1 MKRMGKLAVI
11 LSALFLGGMFFL
23 HSTSGAEEG
32 VPKLIIT
39 KPRTSE
45 NYPCSKCHKYLSVNK
60 TKRKL
65 TASHSNI
72 TLKHAEEDRWCLDC
86 HEGDKLKLPSGQLI
100 DYDKPHILCKQCHG
114 TVYKDWKV
122 GIHGR
127 LTGMWD
133 GEKVYRLCTTCHDPH
148 QPRFKQIQPEQPP
161 MKPSDIK

>member
-1 MKRMGKLAVI
+1 MKIMGKLAVI
-11 LSALFLGGMFFL
+11 FSVLFLGGMFFL
-23 HSTSGAEEG
+23 HSSGAEEE

-65 TASHSNI
+65 ITSHSNI

-100 DYDKPHILCKQCHG
+100 DYDKPYILCKQCHG

-133 GEKVYRLCTTCHDPH
+133 GEKVYRMCVTCHDPH
-148 QPRFKQIQPEQPP
+148 QPRFKPLEPEQPP